1 MARVC
6 IFTGKRPRVAHAV
19 SHSNIKNKRRQLPN
33 LQKRRLWWEEGKCF
47 VTVRL
52 SMRALRTIDRKG
64 LGVYAR
70 EQGIDLAQYA

>member
-6 IFTGKRPRVAHAV
+6 IFTGKRPRVANTV
-19 SHSNIKNKRRQLPN
+19 SHSNMKTKSRQLPN
-33 LQKRRLWWEEGKCF
+33 LQKRRLWWLEGKRF
-47 VTVRL
+47 VTIRI

-70 EQGIDLAQYA
+70 EVGVDLEQY